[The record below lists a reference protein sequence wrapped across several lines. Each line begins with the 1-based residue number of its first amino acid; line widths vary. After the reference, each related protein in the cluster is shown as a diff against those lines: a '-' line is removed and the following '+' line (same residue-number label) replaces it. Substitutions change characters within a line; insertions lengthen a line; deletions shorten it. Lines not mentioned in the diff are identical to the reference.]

1 MSSTRQS
8 PGDQDDTM
16 ALCAGGAS
24 LPEFLAE
31 KFEALSLPAGRL
43 SVCWYCNLKSEPKW
57 GLG

>member
-1 MSSTRQS
+1 MIPWRYVR
-8 PGDQDDTM
+8 
-16 ALCAGGAS
+16 GGFFLGGGGVS